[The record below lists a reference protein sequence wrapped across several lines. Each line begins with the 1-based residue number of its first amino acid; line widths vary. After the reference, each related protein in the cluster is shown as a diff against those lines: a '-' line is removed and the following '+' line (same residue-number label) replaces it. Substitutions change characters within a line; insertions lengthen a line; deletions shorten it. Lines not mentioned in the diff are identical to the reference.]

1 MLSKRKNNFNN
12 LREEYLKDKSDI
24 SFYNL
29 PKKVE
34 FCEFY
39 NIWGFRKRVKT
50 KYSDLN
56 LIMVSSLCDCFC

>member
-29 PKKVE
+29 PKKLSFVKHAL
-34 FCEFY
+34 CQIKNLY
-39 NIWGFRKRVKT
+39 KLLNILKI
-50 KYSDLN
+50 YQQ
-56 LIMVSSLCDCFC
+56 I

>member
-12 LREEYLKDKSDI
+12 LSEEYLKDKSDV

-34 FCEFY
+34 FCKTCTMSNQKPIQTIEHTQNLSK
-39 NIWGFRKRVKT
+39 NI
-50 KYSDLN
+50 
-56 LIMVSSLCDCFC
+56 I